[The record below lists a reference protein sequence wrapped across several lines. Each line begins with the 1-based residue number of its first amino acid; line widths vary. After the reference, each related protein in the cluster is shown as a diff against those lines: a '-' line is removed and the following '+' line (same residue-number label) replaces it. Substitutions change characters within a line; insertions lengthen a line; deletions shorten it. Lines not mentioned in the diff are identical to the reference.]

1 MSMNGILPIKE
12 GGIATVFNV
21 LEYNQFKHHG
31 DHKDNELFI
40 TYRDETGKKNVHRIT
55 EPPMEIF
62 FVKPE
67 YRKTFLT
74 PREYYP
80 IDNVYPVK
88 VPARLVLRRI
98 YDEMKV
104 IPDPV
109 GQKLIQVYNNGVT
122 TGNSRVKKEIFKWPY
137 ALFGDM
143 SVEDY
148 YWVQL
153 GVHYDLSHGGVID
166 KVFADIEND
175 IYGLNSSE
183 QAMNMDPVNAV
194 TLIFNFDQKSQWSKL
209 GIQVFTF
216 LLEDYKRYPQQ
227 EKFVSK
233 LNDFYAECHKCFDI
247 QTVIK
252 KGKKKEV
259 HTKAEY
265 HIVMCKTE
273 NDLLKNVFDTINRYK
288 PDLCEFWNMPYDM
301 PKMKA
306 RMEYLGMDPVEIMS
320 DKDFF
325 PRDCQYVDFHMDNR
339 PIDIAERNSYIRM
352 TSTTQYIDQMQN
364 YAGIR
369 KGRKAYGSNKLD
381 NIANIELGMGKWD
394 FPKGID
400 VTNAAILDYWNFV
413 LYNIRDVWCQYLID
427 FVTNDTMSLVYDM
440 NQHNCPLHHLVKQTK
455 YQKQIY
461 YAGYLRRGFVPGHN
475 INVNY
480 TEYANEEEAEKVEE
494 ARKRKA
500 LRMALDKLNLD
511 EDDIDMTLL
520 EGIDSVDDLITSIGE
535 DSVSSNSGEEEDET
549 SEAAK
554 AEAANAYDENLA
566 IFEDSPNRKL
576 PLPGGLVGNPDN
588 NFANGAELIDGIPSK
603 HVFDEVMDEDYAS
616 EYPWAKFTRSLSR
629 STQIGRLIIP
639 HKVSKYQNLLP
650 LGQVKRKEDTKYY
663 IPGAEFTG
671 DYLSQDYL
679 SLGSAWF
686 NLPLSDEC
694 GDIIDQMLD
703 GVSLDEALKKV
714 EEKDGQDS
722 K

>member
-12 GGIATVFNV
+12 GGIATIFNI
-21 LEYNQFKHHG
+21 LEYSQFKHHG
-31 DHKDNELFI
+31 DHPTNELFI
-40 TYRDETGKKNVHRIT
+40 TYRDEKGKKNVRQIT
-55 EPPMEIF
+55 DPAMEIY

-67 YRKTFLT
+67 FRKDFLT

-80 IDNVYPVK
+80 IENVYPAK
-88 VPARLVLRRI
+88 VPARSVLQRI
-98 YDEMKV
+98 YHEMKE

-109 GQKLIQVYNNGVT
+109 GSKLISIYNNAAN
-122 TGNSRVKKEIFKWPY
+122 TGNYRAKKEIFKWPY

-143 SVEDY
+143 TVEDY

-153 GVHYDLSHGGVID
+153 GVHYDLTHGGVID

-194 TLIFNFDQKSQWSKL
+194 TLIFDFDKKGEFGKL

-216 LLEDYKRYPQQ
+216 LLQDFNRYPQQ
-227 EKFVSK
+227 KDFVKNLNKF
-233 LNDFYAECHKCFDI
+233 YEECHRCFDN

-252 KGKKKEV
+252 KGKKKVIE
-259 HTKAEY
+259 TKADY
-265 HIVMCKTE
+265 HIVMCKSE
-273 NDLLKNVFDTINRYK
+273 EELLKQVFKTINTYK

-306 RMEYLGMDPVEIMS
+306 RMEYLGMNPIEVMS
-320 DKDFF
+320 DSDFF
-325 PRDCQYVDFHMDNR
+325 PKDCQYADFHMDNR

-394 FPKGID
+394 FAKGID

-480 TEYANEEEAEKVEE
+480 TEFANEDEAEKVEE
-494 ARKRKA
+494 ARKRKM
-500 LRMALDKLNLD
+500 LRTILDKTGMD
-511 EDDIDMTLL
+511 EDDINEMMS
-520 EGIDSVDDLITSIGE
+520 EGIDTLTTMVESV
-535 DSVSSNSGEEEDET
+535 EEDQEKAENSDT
-549 SEAAK
+549 EEIAEIEAAT
-554 AEAANAYDENLA
+554 AYDENLA
-566 IFEDSPNRKL
+566 IFEDSTSRKL

-588 NFANGAELIDGIPSK
+588 NSANGTELIKGIPSK
-603 HVFDEVMDEDYAS
+603 HVFDHVMDEDYAS
-616 EYPWAKFTRSLSR
+616 EYPWAKYTRSLSR

-639 HKVSKYQNLLP
+639 HKVSKYQNMLP
-650 LGQVKRKEDTKYY
+650 LGQVKRKEDIKYY
-663 IPGAEFTG
+663 IPGAEFTS

-679 SLGSAWF
+679 SFASAWF

-694 GDIIDQMLD
+694 GDIIDRMLA
-703 GVSLDEALKKV
+703 GETIDEALKN
-714 EEKDGQDS
+714 KDGQDS
-722 K
+722 

>member
-1 MSMNGILPIKE
+1 MSMNGILPIQE
-12 GGIATVFNV
+12 GGIATIFNI
-21 LEYNQFKHHG
+21 LEYSQYKHHG
-31 DHKDNELFI
+31 DHPTNELFI
-40 TYRDETGKKNVHRIT
+40 TYRDEKGKKNVRQISD
-55 EPPMEIF
+55 PPMEIY

-67 YRKTFLT
+67 HRKEFLT

-80 IDNVYPVK
+80 IENVYPAK
-88 VPARLVLRRI
+88 IPARLVLSRI
-98 YDEMKV
+98 YHEMKE

-109 GQKLIQVYNNGVT
+109 GSKLISIYNNSAT
-122 TGNSRVKKEIFKWPY
+122 TGNFRAKKEIFKWPY

-148 YWVQL
+148 YWVQC

-194 TLIFNFDQKSQWSKL
+194 TLIFNFDEKGEFGKL

-216 LLEDYKRYPQQ
+216 LLQDFKRYPQQ
-227 EKFVSK
+227 EAFVKNLNKF
-233 LNDFYAECHKCFDI
+233 YEECHKCFDV

-259 HTKAEY
+259 KTKATY
-265 HIVMCKTE
+265 QVIMCKTE
-273 NDLLKNVFDTINRYK
+273 AELLSNVFTTINKYK

-306 RMEYLGMDPVEIMS
+306 RMEFLGMNPVEVMS

-325 PRDCQYVDFHMDNR
+325 PKDCQYVDFHMDNR

-394 FPKGID
+394 FAKGID

-480 TEYANEEEAEKVEE
+480 TEYANEDEAEKAED
-494 ARKRKA
+494 ARRRRA
-500 LRMALDKLNLD
+500 LRIALDKMGVD
-511 EDDIDMTLL
+511 EDDVMDAMNEGLDSLETLVQST
-520 EGIDSVDDLITSIGE
+520 EEEKVKEIKE
-535 DSVSSNSGEEEDET
+535 DSDDVEDIAEI
-549 SEAAK
+549 EAAT
-554 AEAANAYDENLA
+554 AYDENLA
-566 IFEDSPNRKL
+566 IFEDSTSRKL

-588 NFANGAELIDGIPSK
+588 NFANGTELIKGIPSK
-603 HVFDEVMDEDYAS
+603 HVFDHVMDEDYAS

-639 HKVSKYQNLLP
+639 HKVSPYQNLLP

-679 SLGSAWF
+679 SFGSAWF
-686 NLPLSDEC
+686 NLPLTDEC
-694 GDIIDQMLD
+694 GDMIDRMLAGESID
-703 GVSLDEALKKV
+703 DVMEKK
-714 EEKDGQDS
+714 EERQDS
-722 K
+722 

>member
-1 MSMNGILPIKE
+1 M
-12 GGIATVFNV
+12 
-21 LEYNQFKHHG
+21 
-31 DHKDNELFI
+31 
-40 TYRDETGKKNVHRIT
+40 KN
-55 EPPMEIF
+55 
-62 FVKPE
+62 
-67 YRKTFLT
+67 
-74 PREYYP
+74 
-80 IDNVYPVK
+80 
-88 VPARLVLRRI
+88 
-98 YDEMKV
+98 
-104 IPDPV
+104 
-109 GQKLIQVYNNGVT
+109 
-122 TGNSRVKKEIFKWPY
+122 
-137 ALFGDM
+137 
-143 SVEDY
+143 
-148 YWVQL
+148 
-153 GVHYDLSHGGVID
+153 
-166 KVFADIEND
+166 
-175 IYGLNSSE
+175 LN
-183 QAMNMDPVNAV
+183 
-194 TLIFNFDQKSQWSKL
+194 
-209 GIQVFTF
+209 
-216 LLEDYKRYPQQ
+216 
-227 EKFVSK
+227 KF
-233 LNDFYAECHKCFDI
+233 YEECHRCFDS

-259 HTKAEY
+259 KTKADY

-273 NDLLKNVFDTINRYK
+273 EELLHNVFKTINTYK

-306 RMEYLGMDPVEIMS
+306 RMEILGMNPVEEMS
-320 DKDFF
+320 DSEFF
-325 PRDCQYVDFHMDNR
+325 PKDCQYVDFHMDNR

-394 FPKGID
+394 FAKGID

-480 TEYANEEEAEKVEE
+480 TEYANEDEAEKAED
-494 ARKRKA
+494 ARRRRA
-500 LRMALDKLNLD
+500 LRIALDRMGVD
-511 EDDIDMTLL
+511 EDDIVEAMNEGLDSLETLV
-520 EGIDSVDDLITSIGE
+520 EST
-535 DSVSSNSGEEEDET
+535 EEEKEKEIKENPNDVEEIAEI
-549 SEAAK
+549 EAAS
-554 AEAANAYDENLA
+554 AYDDNLA
-566 IFEDSPNRKL
+566 IFEDSTSRKL

-588 NFANGAELIDGIPSK
+588 NFANGTELIKGIPSK
-603 HVFDEVMDEDYAS
+603 HVFDHVMDEDYAS

-639 HKVSKYQNLLP
+639 HKVSPYQNLLP

-679 SLGSAWF
+679 SFGSAWF

-694 GDIIDQMLD
+694 GDMIDRMLAGESID
-703 GVSLDEALKKV
+703 DVMKEK
-714 EEKDGQDS
+714 EERQDS
-722 K
+722 